1 MTRIFKVFV
10 MAAAAILAGCTG
22 ISDGR
27 SPSETYTFNVPYEQA
42 YKIAIAQ
49 AEQCLRSVTGYP
61 VVSKIDPQTRT
72 AQVAVTGLME
82 RAHYAQVDIRAIDA
96 NKSEVKVTMWGESI
110 WGHEAIWSVRD
121 SIQFGV
127 PTCFSYM
134 PTKNSVINR

>member
-1 MTRIFKVFV
+1 MTRVFNVFV
-10 MAAAAILAGCTG
+10 MVVAANLAGCTG

-42 YKIAIAQ
+42 YQTAIAQ
-49 AEQCLRSVTGYP
+49 AQQCLRTVTGYP
-61 VVSKIDPQTRT
+61 VVSKIDKQTRT

-82 RAHYAQVDIRAIDA
+82 RAHYAEVDIRAIDA
-96 NKSEVKVTMWGESI
+96 NQSEVKITMWGESI
-110 WGHEAIWSVRD
+110 WGHEAIWAMRD

-127 PTCFSYM
+127 PSCFPYM